1 MKEKPLV
8 VYMLMSTK
16 AGKEREVVKEARRF
30 PGVTEAK
37 VVYGE
42 YDVIVRIELNDFSVL
57 DETVTLIRRIPGITK
72 TATLISAA

>member
-1 MKEKPLV
+1 MKERPLV
-8 VYMLMSTK
+8 VYVLMLTK
-16 AGKEREVVKEARRF
+16 AGKEREVVREARKF

-57 DETVTLIRRIPGITK
+57 DETVTLLRRIPGITK